1 MIGRT
6 LAVDYG
12 LKRTGLAVCD
22 ALGIAAHPL
31 EAVISYSLKETVDA
45 IVVQVMERE
54 VQRVIVGMPYMPDG
68 REGEQVKNVYVFLDA
83 LRAKLPEKVELG
95 HQDERHTTKEAKA
108 LLRGSGLR
116 GKKHKAKVDSV
127 AAVVILR
134 EFLENSGA

>member
-1 MIGRT
+1 LIGRT
-6 LAVDYG
+6 LAIDYG

-31 EAVISYSLKETVDA
+31 EAVVSYSLRDTVDA
-45 IVVQVMERE
+45 IANLVAERE

-68 REGEQVKNVYVFLDA
+68 REGEQAKSVYVFIDA
-83 LRAKLPEKVELG
+83 LRQKLPEKVELG
-95 HQDERHTTKEAKA
+95 HQDERHTTKEAKS

-116 GKKHKAKVDSV
+116 GKKHKAKLDSV

-134 EFLENSGA
+134 EWLETQV